1 MSIKLIINLN
11 TQEIK
16 CKIHNPKT
24 PKILNCDIK
33 KDIVI
38 VDNVSMYKYS
48 EYTDYIVKNSVFNN
62 NWIKFIYEEE
72 KNINK
77 NIVCK
82 YPKSLFNRH
91 IYFLNNHWCII
102 KNISDNI
109 NDQHFLF
116 IPTKS
121 INFNLLSAVMN
132 IDYDTCW
139 NDAKS
144 ELINAYSYFLSN
156 LEKINSNISPNNLII
171 QFNSIH
177 NQHISSLHGHFIFK
191 K

>member
-1 MSIKLIINLN
+1 MSIKLTINLN

-16 CKIHNPKT
+16 FKTYSPKT
-24 PKILNCDIK
+24 PKILNSDIK
-33 KDIVI
+33 KDIII

-62 NWIKFIYEEE
+62 DWIKFICEEE

-77 NIVCK
+77 NVVCK
-82 YPKSLFNRH
+82 YPKSLFGRY

-109 NDQHFLF
+109 YNQHFIF

-139 NDAKS
+139 NDVKA
-144 ELINAYSYFLSN
+144 ELINAYSYFLSS
-156 LEKINSNISPNNLII
+156 LEKINSNKIPSDITI